1 MKRGAIR
8 RQAARARAGT
18 RRKSRNARR
27 AGMRAGCE
35 HRPVKSG
42 DGERRFWGRQRR
54 WRMPREATLKI
65 MRGMAGG
72 RTGNAFGGF
81 RRGIAKLKPAFGAA
95 QMASRR
101 QSRTD
106 AAEDDRVAQQQADKS
121 AKDGCFFEHHQ
132 AGMAANPC
140 LGKCAIVSVPPP
152 ASSGAVQA

>member
-1 MKRGAIR
+1 
-8 RQAARARAGT
+8 
-18 RRKSRNARR
+18 
-27 AGMRAGCE
+27 
-35 HRPVKSG
+35 
-42 DGERRFWGRQRR
+42 
-54 WRMPREATLKI
+54 MPREATLKI

-121 AKDGCFFEHHQ
+121 AQKGR
-132 AGMAANPC
+132 AANHAWPINHC
-140 LGKCAIVSVPPP
+140 RLAGKAFLCRVPLLRRTNP
-152 ASSGAVQA
+152 GNR